1 MQIEK
6 QIQLRPRF
14 EKVVPK
20 SVLAITDTAKNLKNS
35 LKPNFIIN
43 TLDEHIWIYIGKENK
58 KVYSPHLHLELEEL
72 ENGDTKAK
80 GLYGPE
86 PGLWTM
92 FIFLHFA
99 VAGIFIIFA
108 VFAYSNMSLG
118 QPSGIHIT
126 IMVLMIIAWFSL
138 YFTARSNRKKGMPQA
153 YELEKV
159 MEEML
164 GDG

>member
-1 MQIEK
+1 MEIEK

-14 EKVVPK
+14 EKVVRKP
-20 SVLAITDTAKNLKNS
+20 VPEIIDTAKRLKDS
-35 LKPNFIIN
+35 LKLKYTIN
-43 TLDEHIWIYIGKENK
+43 ILDEHIWIYIGKENK

-72 ENGDTKAK
+72 ENGDTKVK

-92 FIFLHFA
+92 FIFLHFV

-108 VFAYSNMSLG
+108 VFAYSNRSLG
-118 QPSGIHIT
+118 QPYGIHLA
-126 IMVLMIIAWFSL
+126 IMVLMLIAWFSL
-138 YFTARSNRKKGMPQA
+138 YFTARNNRKKGMPQA

-164 GDG
+164 G

>member
-1 MQIEK
+1 MEIEK

-14 EKVVPK
+14 EKVVRKP
-20 SVLAITDTAKNLKNS
+20 VPVIIDTAKRLKNS
-35 LKPNFIIN
+35 LKPKYTIN

-72 ENGDTKAK
+72 ENGDTKVK

-99 VAGIFIIFA
+99 VAGIFIIFT

-138 YFTARSNRKKGMPQA
+138 YFTARNNRKKGMPQA
-153 YELEKV
+153 RELEKV
-159 MEEML
+159 MEEMFKI
-164 GDG
+164 

>member
-1 MQIEK
+1 MEIEK

-14 EKVVPK
+14 EKIVPK
-20 SVLAITDTAKNLKNS
+20 SVTAITDSAKILKNN
-35 LKPNFIIN
+35 LEPDYIIN
-43 TLDEHIWIYIGKENK
+43 NLDEHIWIYIGKENK
-58 KVYSPHLHLELEEL
+58 KIYSPHLHLELEEL
-72 ENGDTKAK
+72 ENGDTKIK

-92 FIFLHFA
+92 FMFLHFV
-99 VAGIFIIFA
+99 VAGIFIIFG

-118 QPSGIHIT
+118 QPSGMHIT

-138 YFTARSNRKKGMPQA
+138 YFTARKNRKKGMPQA

-159 MEEML
+159 MEEL
-164 GDG
+164 LK